1 MTTDLVI
8 HFQYNPEI
16 ASHLGALGIVK
27 NCLKG
32 HPMQQLLLSFPSK
45 ESNRASLVVIVNGSP
60 RLFPGPFDDYFVLSF
75 LETMFKCYVKSS
87 DLILQAPPR
96 TPQPGTSDQPN
107 PGVEKTNHHSP
118 LQFPQS

>member
-1 MTTDLVI
+1 MTAELAI

-27 NCLKG
+27 SCLKG

-45 ESNRASLVVIVNGSP
+45 EANRASLVVVVNGSP

-87 DLILQAPPR
+87 DLVPNPPAHSS
-96 TPQPGTSDQPN
+96 PSETSDSLN
-107 PGVEKTNHHSP
+107 PRGEQTNHRPPFH
-118 LQFPQS
+118 FPQS